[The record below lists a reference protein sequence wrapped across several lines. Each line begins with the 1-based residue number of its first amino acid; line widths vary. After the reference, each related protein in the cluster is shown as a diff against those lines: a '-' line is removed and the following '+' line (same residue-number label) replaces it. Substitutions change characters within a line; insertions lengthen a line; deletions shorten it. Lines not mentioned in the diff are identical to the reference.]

1 MKSAVKELE
10 EKGKAAKAAS
20 RKLAFLSTE
29 VKNKALLNIAD
40 ALIDKK
46 DEILAANKI
55 DYEEAKAS
63 GMSEA
68 MLDRLMLSPSRL
80 EGIAQDTRTVAAL
93 PDPVGEVFEMRTL
106 PNGLQISKRRV
117 PLGVIGAIYE
127 SRPNVTIDISSLCL
141 KSGNAVI
148 LRGGKEAINS
158 NTALA
163 RVAQEACNQAGVPDG
178 AIQLIEST
186 ERTLVNHM
194 LKMRGIIDLMI
205 PRGGAG
211 LIKLVSENA
220 AMPVVTGGIGV
231 CHTYVDKSA
240 DLNKA
245 VAIAYNAKVQRP
257 TVCNA
262 LDCILVHNQ
271 IASAYLPAIAKEWA
285 KAGVEMHCDKRAM
298 AILKQCHCERPARQ
312 GLAGG
317 SEATSPSLKL
327 VPAVDEDW
335 GKEYLSLKAA
345 IKVVDSPDEALE
357 HIEKYG
363 SGHSEAIVT
372 EDHSAAT
379 RFLNE
384 VDAACVYANASTRF
398 TDGGQFGLG
407 AEIGISTQKF
417 HARGP
422 MALKEL
428 TSYKWIIVGSG
439 QVRP

>member
-1 MKSAVKELE
+1 MKSAIKELE

-29 VKNKALLNIAD
+29 VKNKALLNIAE
-40 ALIDKK
+40 ALIDKQ

-80 EGIAQDTRTVAAL
+80 DGIAQDVKTVAAL

-106 PNGLQISKRRV
+106 PNGLQISKKRV

-163 RVAQEACNQAGVPDG
+163 RVAQEACHRAGVPDG

-186 ERTLVNHM
+186 ERALVNHM
-194 LKMRGIIDLMI
+194 LKMKGIIDLMI
-205 PRGGAG
+205 PRGGAE

-220 AMPVVTGGIGV
+220 SMPVVTGGIGV

-240 DLNKA
+240 DVNKA

-262 LDCILVHNQ
+262 LDCILVHNH
-271 IASAYLPAIAKEWA
+271 IAQAYLPAVAKEWA
-285 KAGVEMHCDKRAM
+285 KAGAEMHCDKRAM
-298 AILKQCHCERPARQ
+298 AILKATLTLPSPFKGE
-312 GLAGG
+312 GLGEG
-317 SEATSPSLKL
+317 I
-327 VPAVDEDW
+327 VPATDEDW
-335 GKEYLSLKAA
+335 GKEYLSLKVA
-345 IKVVDSPDEALE
+345 IKVVDSLDEALE
-357 HIEKYG
+357 YIEKYG

-372 EDHSAAT
+372 EDHPAAM

-428 TSYKWIIVGSG
+428 TSYKWIIWGSG

>member
-1 MKSAVKELE
+1 MKSATKELE

-20 RKLAFLSTE
+20 KRLAFLSTD
-29 VKNKALLNIAD
+29 VKNRALLNIAD
-40 ALIDKK
+40 ALIDRLN
-46 DEILAANKI
+46 EILIANKI
-55 DYEEAKAS
+55 DYEKAKAS
-63 GMSEA
+63 GMSED
-68 MLDRLMLSPSRL
+68 MLDRLMLSPPRI
-80 EGIAQDTRTVAAL
+80 EGMAEDVKAVAAL
-93 PDPVGEVFEMRTL
+93 PDPVGEESEMRTL
-106 PNGLQISKRRV
+106 PNGLRISKRRV

-148 LRGGKEAINS
+148 LRGGKEAVNS
-158 NTALA
+158 NRALA
-163 RVAQEACNQAGVPDG
+163 KVAQEACDQAGVPHG
-178 AIQLIEST
+178 AVQFVESA
-186 ERTLVNHM
+186 ERALVKHM
-194 LKMRGIIDLMI
+194 LKMKGIIDLMI
-205 PRGGAG
+205 PRGGAE
-211 LIKLVSENA
+211 LIRLVSDNA
-220 AMPVVTGGIGV
+220 SMPVVTGGIGV
-231 CHTYVDKSA
+231 CHTYIDKSA
-240 DLNKA
+240 DISKA

-271 IASAYLPAIAKEWA
+271 IARDYLPAIAKEWA
-285 KAGVEMHCDKRAM
+285 KAGVEMHCDRRAL
-298 AILKQCHCERPARQ
+298 AILKQCHCERPAPQ

-317 SEATSPSLKL
+317 SAAISPSLKL
-327 VPAVDEDW
+327 VPATDDDW

-345 IKVVDSPDEALE
+345 VKVVDSLDEALE

-428 TSYKWIIVGSG
+428 TSYKWVIQGSG

>member
-1 MKSAVKELE
+1 
-10 EKGKAAKAAS
+10 KAAKAAS

-40 ALIDKK
+40 ALIDKLN
-46 DEILAANKI
+46 EILIANKI
-55 DYEEAKAS
+55 DYEKAKAS

-80 EGIAQDTRTVAAL
+80 EGMSQDVKTVAAL
-93 PDPVGEVFEMRTL
+93 PDPVGEVLETRTL
-106 PNGLQISKRRV
+106 PNGLQISKKRV

-158 NTALA
+158 NRALA
-163 RVAQEACNQAGVPDG
+163 RVAQEACDQAGVPKG
-178 AIQLIEST
+178 AIQFIEST
-186 ERTLVNHM
+186 DRAVVKHM
-194 LKMRGIIDLMI
+194 LKMKGIIDLMI

-220 AMPVVTGGIGV
+220 AMPVLTGGIGV

-240 DLNKA
+240 DVNKA

-271 IASAYLPAIAKEWA
+271 IAQAYLPAIAKEWA

-298 AILKQCHCERPARQ
+298 AILKANDAILTLNAVK
-312 GLAGG
+312 GKNLLVA
-317 SEATSPSLKL
+317 AT
-327 VPAVDEDW
+327 DEDW

-345 IKVVDSPDEALE
+345 IKVVDSLDEALE
-357 HIEKYG
+357 HIERYG
-363 SGHSEAIVT
+363 SGHSEAIIT
-372 EDHSAAT
+372 EDHLAAT

-398 TDGGQFGLG
+398 TDGAQFGLG

>member
-1 MKSAVKELE
+1 MKSAVRELE
-10 EKGKAAKAAS
+10 EKGKAAKAVA

-29 VKNKALLNIAD
+29 VKNRALLNIAD
-40 ALIDKK
+40 ALIDELN
-46 DEILAANKI
+46 DILIANKI
-55 DYEEAKAS
+55 DYEKAKAS

-68 MLDRLMLSPSRL
+68 MLDRLMLSPPRL
-80 EGIAQDTRTVAAL
+80 EGMAEDVKAVAAL
-93 PDPVGEVFEMRTL
+93 PDPVGEEFERRTL
-106 PNGLQISKRRV
+106 PNGLEISKKRV

-148 LRGGKEAINS
+148 MRGGKEAMNS
-158 NTALA
+158 NKALTK
-163 RVAQEACNQAGVPDG
+163 VAQEACDLAGVPQG
-178 AIQLIEST
+178 AIQFVEST
-186 ERTLVNHM
+186 ERSLVNHM
-194 LKMRGIIDLMI
+194 LKMKGMIDLMI
-205 PRGGAG
+205 PRGGAE

-220 AMPVVTGGIGV
+220 TMPVVTGGIGV
-231 CHTYVDKSA
+231 CHTYVDESA
-240 DLNKA
+240 DINKA

-262 LDCILVHNQ
+262 LDCILTHNQ
-271 IASAYLPAIAKEWA
+271 IAQAYLPAVAKEWA

-298 AILKQCHCERPARQ
+298 AILKPI
-312 GLAGG
+312 
-317 SEATSPSLKL
+317 PSLKL
-327 VPAVDEDW
+327 VPAKYEDW

-345 IKVVDSPDEALE
+345 VKVVDSLDEALD

-428 TSYKWIIVGSG
+428 TSYKWIIWGSG